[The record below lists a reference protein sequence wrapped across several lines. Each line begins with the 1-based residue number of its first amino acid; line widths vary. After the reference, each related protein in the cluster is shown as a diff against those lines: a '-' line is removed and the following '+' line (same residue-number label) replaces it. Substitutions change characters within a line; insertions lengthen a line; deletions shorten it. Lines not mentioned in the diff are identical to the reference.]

1 MTSHRATV
9 AVVVAALF
17 AVAAPPAAAVPA
29 TVAAPSA
36 RAADRPAAGTVDQG
50 APTYYDSGLAP
61 TPYMGWNTYYGLG
74 APTEQEVRS
83 VADHLVSSGLRDSG
97 YDIVWLDG
105 GWQAD
110 NPRDGAGRLTAHPGR
125 FPSGIPALVTYLHER
140 GLKAGIYTDAGAY
153 DGGKSCGLGSRGH
166 YTEDAKQFADWKIDA
181 IKVDFLCGIGAKL
194 DPGPAF
200 KEFSDAVAKSGR
212 PMLLNLCN
220 PLTDD
225 WGIPHTPEQD
235 AHNTYVYGPRTGDS
249 WRTGTDVA
257 FGTPSTGQWAN
268 VLRNMDANA
277 WHPEAQGPG
286 RYNDPDYLIPM
297 RELEDGSYELTEE
310 ESTTQLVMWA
320 VMGSPLVM
328 GSDPRTLPQSMIDT
342 LRNPEIIA
350 VDQDPLAIQGVRVAT
365 DATGDVYSKT
375 LKGAGKRAVVLL
387 NRSDKAAARTVTFA
401 DAGLTGDVAVRDVR
415 ARADR
420 GSHSGS
426 YTVTVPAHG
435 TAFLTLAGRDDAPGA
450 SLGTR
455 STASPAL
462 VRDGDRLTAFTRG
475 ADGSLRQQSG
485 RDGRWSSRTTDLG
498 GPTGGRILGQPAAY
512 TSAAEPGRIDVF
524 VRGTDDAAYRRAF
537 TDGRWGRWQKLGGSL
552 ADAPS
557 VAYES
562 AERWTLFAH
571 DEDGQIRSR
580 GPRSGWTTLGAPEQR
595 TVYGRPSA
603 VVDEAGRTHVAV
615 RTAEDAVWWRVRD
628 TAGDWS
634 AWTSLGGTVSGSPTL
649 VAVDGGV
656 RLYAR
661 AGDYTL
667 WQRAYE
673 SDASGGSGS
682 GAWGDW
688 SARGEFVSGV
698 FDGALGATAGPGD
711 TVLTAFRGVDG
722 RVHQTGFP
730 AGP

>member
-415 ARADR
+415 ARAGR
-420 GSHSGS
+420 GTHSGS

-649 VAVDGGV
+649 VAVDGGI

-673 SDASGGSGS
+673 SDASGSSGS
-682 GAWGDW
+682 GAWSDW

>member
-1 MTSHRATV
+1 MTPNLRETSVTSHRATV
-9 AVVVAALF
+9 AAVVAALL
-17 AVAAPPAAAVPA
+17 AVAV
-29 TVAAPSA
+29 PSA
-36 RAADRPAAGTVDQG
+36 QAADRPAVRTADHGAVDQG
-50 APTYYDSGLAP
+50 APVYYDSGLAP

-110 NPRDGAGRLTAHPGR
+110 TPRDSEGRLAAHPGR
-125 FPSGIPALVTYLHER
+125 FPSGIPALVTYLHQR
-140 GLKAGIYTDAGAY
+140 GLKAGIYTDAGTY

-166 YTEDAKQFADWKIDA
+166 YTEDARQFADWKIDA
-181 IKVDFLCGIGAKL
+181 IKVDFLCGITAKL

-200 KEFSDAVAKSGR
+200 KEFSDAVAESGR

-225 WGIPHTPEQD
+225 WGLPHTPEQD
-235 AHNTYVYGPRTGDS
+235 AHNAYVYGPTTGDS

-257 FGTPSTGQWAN
+257 FGTPSAGQWAN

-297 RELEDGSYELTEE
+297 RKLADGSYELTEE
-310 ESTTQLVMWA
+310 ESTTQFVMWA

-328 GSDPRTLPQSMIDT
+328 GSDPRTLPKSMTDT

-365 DATGDVYSKT
+365 DSTGDVYSKI
-375 LKGAGKRAVVLL
+375 LKGAGERAVVLL
-387 NRSDKAAARTVTFA
+387 NRSDRAASRTVTFA
-401 DAGLTGDVAVRDVR
+401 DAGLTGDVTVRDLR

-420 GSHSGS
+420 GTHSGS

-435 TAFLTLAGRDDAPGA
+435 TAFLRLGGRDDAPGA
-450 SLGTR
+450 SIGTR

-475 ADGSLRQQSG
+475 PDGSLRQHGG
-485 RDGRWSSRTTDLG
+485 RDGHWSSRTTDLG
-498 GPTGGRILGQPAAY
+498 GPTNGRILGQPAAH
-512 TSAAEPGRIDVF
+512 TDPSEPGRIDVF

-552 ADAPS
+552 ADAPA

-562 AERWTLFAH
+562 ADRWTLLAH
-571 DEDGQIRSR
+571 GDDGQIRAR
-580 GPRSGWTTLGAPEQR
+580 GPHSGWTTLGTPGNR

-603 VVDEAGRTHVAV
+603 VVDGAGRTHVAV

-628 TAGDWS
+628 TAGTWS

-667 WQRAYE
+667 WQRAYGG
-673 SDASGGSGS
+673 DGAASP
-682 GAWGDW
+682 AWGGW
-688 SARGEFVSGV
+688 SAREEFVSGV
-698 FDGALGATAGPGD
+698 FEGALGATAGPDG
-711 TVLTAFRGVDG
+711 TVLAAFRGIDG

>member
-9 AVVVAALF
+9 AAVVTALF
-17 AVAAPPAAAVPA
+17 AVAV
-29 TVAAPSA
+29 PSA
-36 RAADRPAAGTVDQG
+36 QAADGRDAVKAATEQNPAPRTVDQG
-50 APTYYDSGLAP
+50 APDYYDSGLAP

-110 NPRDGAGRLTAHPGR
+110 NPRDGEGRLAAHPDR
-125 FPSGIPALVTYLHER
+125 FPSGIPALVSYLHKR
-140 GLKAGIYTDAGAY
+140 GLKAGIYTDAGTY

-181 IKVDFLCGIGAKL
+181 IKVDFLCGITAKL

-212 PMLLNLCN
+212 RMLLNLCN

-268 VLRNMDANA
+268 ILRNMDANA

-297 RELEDGSYELTEE
+297 RKLEDGSYELTEE

-328 GSDPRTLPQSMIDT
+328 GSDPRTLPQSMTDT

-350 VDQDPLAIQGVRVAT
+350 VDQDPLAIQGVRVAS
-365 DATGDVYSKT
+365 DSTGDVYSKT

-387 NRSDKAAARTVTFA
+387 NRSDKAAERTVRFA

-415 ARADR
+415 ARAGR
-420 GSHSGS
+420 GTHSGS

-435 TAFLTLAGRDDAPGA
+435 TAFLTLRGTDDAPGA

-475 ADGSLRQQSG
+475 PDGSLRQQSG
-485 RDGRWSSRTTDLG
+485 RDGHWSSRTTDLG
-498 GPTGGRILGQPAAY
+498 GPTHGRILGQPAAHA
-512 TSAAEPGRIDVF
+512 SAAEPGRIDVF

-537 TDGRWGRWQKLGGSL
+537 TDGRWGRWQKLGGHL

-562 AERWTLFAH
+562 ADRWTLFAH
-571 DEDGQIRSR
+571 DEDGQITSR
-580 GPRSGWTTLGAPEQR
+580 GPRSGWTALGAPENR

-603 VVDEAGRTHVAV
+603 VVDEAGRTHVAA

-628 TAGDWS
+628 TAGTWS
-634 AWTSLGGTVSGSPTL
+634 PWTSLGGTVSGSPTL

-667 WQRAYE
+667 WQRAY
-673 SDASGGSGS
+673 GTGSGS
-682 GAWGDW
+682 DGGTWGDW

-730 AGP
+730 AGS

>member
-415 ARADR
+415 ARAGR
-420 GSHSGS
+420 GTHSGS

-435 TAFLTLAGRDDAPGA
+435 TAFLTLAGRDDTPGA

-673 SDASGGSGS
+673 SDASGSSGS

>member
-29 TVAAPSA
+29 TAAVPSA

-50 APTYYDSGLAP
+50 APAYYDSGLAP

-297 RELEDGSYELTEE
+297 RRLEDGSYELTEE

-320 VMGSPLVM
+320 VMGSPLIM
-328 GSDPRTLPQSMIDT
+328 GSDPRTLPQSMTDT

-387 NRSDKAAARTVTFA
+387 NRSDKAATRTVTFA

-420 GSHSGS
+420 GTHSGS

-435 TAFLTLAGRDDAPGA
+435 TAFLTLAGLDDAPGA
-450 SLGTR
+450 PLGTR

-485 RDGRWSSRTTDLG
+485 RDGHWSSRTTDLG

-512 TSAAEPGRIDVF
+512 ASAAEPGRVDVF

-667 WQRAYE
+667 WQRAYDSE
-673 SDASGGSGS
+673 GPNGSSG
-682 GAWGDW
+682 GAWGGW

-730 AGP
+730 AGT

>member
-225 WGIPHTPEQD
+225 WDIPHTPEQD
-235 AHNTYVYGPRTGDS
+235 AHNAYVYGPRTGDS

-365 DATGDVYSKT
+365 DAAGDVYSKT

-387 NRSDKAAARTVTFA
+387 NRSDKAATRTVTFA

-420 GSHSGS
+420 GTHSGS

-485 RDGRWSSRTTDLG
+485 RDGHWSSRTTDLG

-571 DEDGQIRSR
+571 HEDGQIRSR

-667 WQRAYE
+667 WQRAYDSE
-673 SDASGGSGS
+673 GPNGSSSG
-682 GAWGDW
+682 WGDW

-722 RVHQTGFP
+722 RVHQTGLP
-730 AGP
+730 AGS

>member
-375 LKGAGKRAVVLL
+375 LNGAGKRAVVLL

-420 GSHSGS
+420 GTHSGS

-455 STASPAL
+455 STASPGL

-485 RDGRWSSRTTDLG
+485 RDGHWSSRTTDLG

-673 SDASGGSGS
+673 SDASGSSGS

-722 RVHQTGFP
+722 RVHQAGFP

>member
-475 ADGSLRQQSG
+475 ADGSLWQQSG
-485 RDGRWSSRTTDLG
+485 RDGHWSSRTTDLG

-673 SDASGGSGS
+673 SDASGSSGS